1 MTQPASRWQISDILQ
16 STDDQMRR
24 FFIYESSKKY
34 EALSEENDLRTLV
47 DTDDFKF
54 HLVYQSNKML
64 GYSFEFSKEPIYT
77 NDRTAIFMFDERKT
91 DPKVDVLFED
101 QIVRLLTYNQVDRV
115 KKRNGRVEEV
125 MRKPDYWLVCRWRY

>member
-16 STDDQMRR
+16 STNLMKR

-64 GYSFEFSKEPIYT
+64 GYSFEFTKEPIYA

-101 QIVRLLTYNQVDRV
+101 QIVRLLTYNQLEKINR
-115 KKRNGRVEEV
+115 KNGKVEEV
-125 MRKPDYWLVCRWRY
+125 MRRPDYWLVCRWRY